1 MNITD
6 TDIAA
11 SPAYY
16 PQSFDVKGDR
26 VMLVKMSAA
35 DYRLSSFLDSR
46 ILAPGMTAA
55 WFDYIPVAVSADQV
69 NDTNAYDK
77 AEELRRELD
86 KENQKSEGPA
96 GKSTGTKVLP

>member
-55 WFDYIPVAVSADQV
+55 WFEIGRAHV
-69 NDTNAYDK
+69 
-77 AEELRRELD
+77 
-86 KENQKSEGPA
+86 
-96 GKSTGTKVLP
+96 